1 MKKAIRLIALSLVLV
16 VAISVLASCGG
27 PSGKYSRT
35 DKILLADVESYWDFI
50 DGEQVKFS
58 VSGITATGTYEID
71 GDEIRVTYTIA
82 GIQTTLTHS
91 YHLDGDVLTI
101 NNVEYTKTN

>member
-1 MKKAIRLIALSLVLV
+1 MKKSICLIALSLVLLLAV
-16 VAISVLASCGG
+16 TVLASCGK
-27 PSGKYSRT
+27 PSGKYART
-35 DKILLADVESYWDFI
+35 DTIVFTDVESYWDFI